1 MSILLIISVDYSVVT
16 HSIADCLLFRMETSD
31 APMLNPQAFEDL
43 TATLGQSLLSHG
55 ESSGVQVDTVSDT
68 ESSVSD
74 LRSEDLETTPDQS
87 LAASESS
94 SVSNIA
100 CNILN
105 WRSKQSPS
113 GVSDSNYFLRFH
125 ILPSLFSTSDHPH
138 TYRFF
143 TS

>member
-16 HSIADCLLFRMETSD
+16 HSLVDCLVFRMETSD
-31 APMLNPQAFEDL
+31 APMLNPQAFEDF
-43 TATLGQSLLSHG
+43 TAALGQSLLSHG
-55 ESSGVQVDTVSDT
+55 ESSEVQVDTVSDT

-87 LAASESS
+87 LATSESS

-113 GVSDSNYFLRFH
+113 GVSDSNNRFTF
-125 ILPSLFSTSDHPH
+125 PSFASIIFNL
-138 TYRFF
+138 
-143 TS
+143 